1 MMMFNVVLVLG
12 WAMLSGAK
20 ASQFT
25 IPTCSCT
32 DFVNDAGFGNCN
44 GHSKFSKVSFRACFV
59 KLPSNC
65 PDLVD
70 SDSNPGK
77 KISAQ
82 ACKDRKRRLS
92 TLIDSTIVDKY
103 KTDEIII
110 EWSMMKTANFIFY
123 NFVSIEY
130 RQPIQVDKPNPENPD
145 LMQGDDPRVYDLQDN
160 ILGNV

>member
-1 MMMFNVVLVLG
+1 MMFGVVLVLG
-12 WAMLSGAK
+12 WAMLSAAK

-65 PDLVD
+65 ADLVD

-82 ACKDRKRRLS
+82 ACKERKRKLS
-92 TLIDSTIVDKY
+92 TLFDITIVDEHMNGP
-103 KTDEIII
+103 T
-110 EWSMMKTANFIFY
+110 
-123 NFVSIEY
+123 
-130 RQPIQVDKPNPENPD
+130 
-145 LMQGDDPRVYDLQDN
+145 
-160 ILGNV
+160 

>member
-1 MMMFNVVLVLG
+1 MFGVVLILG
-12 WAMLSGAK
+12 WAMLSAAK

-44 GHSKFSKVSFRACFV
+44 GHSKFSKISFRACFV

-65 PDLVD
+65 ADLVD

-82 ACKDRKRRLS
+82 ACKERKRKLS
-92 TLIDSTIVDKY
+92 TLFDITIVDEHKMVQH
-103 KTDEIII
+103 KDG
-110 EWSMMKTANFIFY
+110 KF
-123 NFVSIEY
+123 
-130 RQPIQVDKPNPENPD
+130 Q
-145 LMQGDDPRVYDLQDN
+145 
-160 ILGNV
+160 IL

>member
-92 TLIDSTIVDKY
+92 TLIDSTIVKNI
-103 KTDEIII
+103 KQII
-110 EWSMMKTANFIFY
+110 ERSMIKTANFISY

-130 RQPIQVDKPNPENPD
+130 RQPIKVDKPNHENPD

>member
-92 TLIDSTIVDKY
+92 TLIDSTIVLF
-103 KTDEIII
+103 II
-110 EWSMMKTANFIFY
+110 EWSMIKTANFIFY

>member
-103 KTDEIII
+103 NDKNG
-110 EWSMMKTANFIFY
+110 KFY
-123 NFVSIEY
+123 
-130 RQPIQVDKPNPENPD
+130 
-145 LMQGDDPRVYDLQDN
+145 
-160 ILGNV
+160 IL

>member
-1 MMMFNVVLVLG
+1 MFSVVLVLG
-12 WAMLSGAK
+12 CAMLSAAK

-44 GHSKFSKVSFRACFV
+44 GHSKFSKVPFRACFV

-65 PDLVD
+65 ADLVD

-82 ACKDRKRRLS
+82 ACKERKRKLS
-92 TLIDSTIVDKY
+92 KLIDSTTSEKY
-103 KTDEIII
+103 
-110 EWSMMKTANFIFY
+110 
-123 NFVSIEY
+123 
-130 RQPIQVDKPNPENPD
+130 
-145 LMQGDDPRVYDLQDN
+145 
-160 ILGNV
+160 NVPS